1 MSSTFLLISKKK
13 CDIIN
18 CIEFFGGE
26 IMSKVSI
33 LGVNFNIVNR
43 TEASEIIFTA
53 CKNKNEY
60 PLTVV
65 TPNPIMVMT
74 ALENEKLRSALE
86 DADLSLAD
94 GVGIISAANRLGTP
108 LPERVTGIDTGYD
121 VLKKLA
127 EIGGSVYLLGAKP
140 GVAEKATEKLTEK
153 LPGLRVVSTHHGYF
167 DSNKEIITN
176 IKEKNPDLLIV
187 CLGSPRQEIWV
198 YENKRML
205 SGVGA
210 IMCLGGALDVWAGCI
225 KRAPALFIKM
235 RLEWLWRMICEPKR
249 MKNLPLMFK
258 FQCLTRKSRQKG

>member
-1 MSSTFLLISKKK
+1 
-13 CDIIN
+13 
-18 CIEFFGGE
+18 
-26 IMSKVSI
+26 MSKVSI
-33 LGVNFNIVNR
+33 LGVNFNIINR
-43 TEASEIIFTA
+43 TDASEFIFTA

-74 ALENEKLRSALE
+74 ARENEKLHSALE

-94 GVGIISAANRLGTP
+94 GVGIISAAKRLGTP

-140 GVAEKATEKLTEK
+140 GVTEKAAEKLTKK
-153 LPGLRVVSTHHGYF
+153 LPGLRVVDTHHGYF
-167 DSNKEIITN
+167 DSDEEIIVN
-176 IKEKNPDLLIV
+176 IKEKKPDLLIV

-198 YENKRML
+198 YETKRML

-210 IMCLGGALDVWAGCI
+210 IMCLGGALDVWAENV
-225 KRAPALFIKM
+225 KRAPALFIKL

>member
-1 MSSTFLLISKKK
+1 MKKRIK
-13 CDIIN
+13 ILDIG
-18 CIEFFGGE
+18 FD
-26 IMSKVSI
+26 
-33 LGVNFNIVNR
+33 R
-43 TEASEIIFTA
+43 TTLCEASERIFTA
-53 CKNKNEY
+53 IQNKGDV
-60 PLTVV
+60 PFTVV

-74 ALENEKLRSALE
+74 AREDKELFSALSST
-86 DADLSLAD
+86 DLSLAD
-94 GVGIISAANRLGTP
+94 GIGVISAAKRLGTP

-127 EIGGSVYLLGAKP
+127 EIGGSIYLLGAKL

-176 IKEKNPDLLIV
+176 IKEKKPDLLIV

-198 YENKRML
+198 YENKEML

-210 IMCLGGALDVWAGCI
+210 IMCLGGALDVWAGNV
-225 KRAPALFIKM
+225 KRAPTLFIKL